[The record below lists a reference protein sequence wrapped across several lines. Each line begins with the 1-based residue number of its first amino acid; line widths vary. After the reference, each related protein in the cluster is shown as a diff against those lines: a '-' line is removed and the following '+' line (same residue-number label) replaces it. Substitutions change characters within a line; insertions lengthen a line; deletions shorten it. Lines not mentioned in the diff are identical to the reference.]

1 VKALVTGA
9 SGQLGRALRAA
20 PPEGI
25 ELVSFGSEELDIT
38 DQVAV
43 MRAVERTTPDVI
55 LNAAAYTAVDLAEC
69 EEARAL
75 AVNCAGVAHLA
86 AAAHEAGAKLVHIS
100 SDFVFDGHSG
110 RPYLP
115 EDPPAPLGVYGQT
128 KLAGEEA
135 ARANGDSLIVRT
147 SWVYSAHGSNFV
159 RTMLRLMKERDELR
173 VVTDQMGTPTWATSL
188 AQALWQLVDADARG
202 IVHFSDSGVCS
213 WYDFAV
219 AIHEE
224 AVGAGLLN
232 RIVRI
237 VPIATAEYP
246 TSAKR
251 PYYSVLDKA
260 GTWKILGGPAPHWR
274 KNLRLMLK
282 EMNNNG

>member
-86 AAAHEAGAKLVHIS
+86 SAARDAGARLVHVS
-100 SDFVFDGHSG
+100 SDFVFDGDSG
-110 RPYLP
+110 RPYRP
-115 EDPPAPLGVYGQT
+115 DDPAAPLGVYGWS

-159 RTMLRLMKERDELR
+159 TTMLRLMHERDELR
-173 VVTDQMGTPTWATSL
+173 VVTDQVGTPTWATSL
-188 AQALWQLVDADARG
+188 AQALWQLVNANARG
-202 IVHFSDSGVCS
+202 IMHFSDSGVCS

-232 RIVRI
+232 RTVRL

-246 TSAKR
+246 TRSRR
-251 PYYSVLDKA
+251 PPYSVLDKA
-260 GTWKILGGPAPHWR
+260 RTWQILGAPAPHWR
-274 KNLRLMLK
+274 ENLRLMLK
-282 EMNNNG
+282 EIDGNG